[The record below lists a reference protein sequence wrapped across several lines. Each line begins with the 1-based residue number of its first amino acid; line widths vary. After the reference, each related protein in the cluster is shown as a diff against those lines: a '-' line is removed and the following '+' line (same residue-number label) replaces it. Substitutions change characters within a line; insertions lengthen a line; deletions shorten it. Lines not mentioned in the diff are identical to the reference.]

1 MKKLLLLATSI
12 GYLYSHSVQMPPMMP
27 PMIPTSTKST
37 VKSVNTTS
45 KKDEKIAKKAGAC
58 DMIPPM
64 LHLLPPPLQEA
75 LDKCQIEKFFPK
87 EEAVKKYLNNK
98 KIKYE
103 KLTITPVKDFIRV
116 YKIDLGN
123 KNFLYCNGMM
133 TNCLQF

>member
-1 MKKLLLLATSI
+1 MKKTILILSTATLLFAQN
-12 GYLYSHSVQMPPMMP
+12 VQMPPMMP
-27 PMIPTSTKST
+27 PMIPS
-37 VKSVNTTS
+37 VKSDKQNNIKS
-45 KKDEKIAKKAGAC
+45 KDTKKEIKKAGAC